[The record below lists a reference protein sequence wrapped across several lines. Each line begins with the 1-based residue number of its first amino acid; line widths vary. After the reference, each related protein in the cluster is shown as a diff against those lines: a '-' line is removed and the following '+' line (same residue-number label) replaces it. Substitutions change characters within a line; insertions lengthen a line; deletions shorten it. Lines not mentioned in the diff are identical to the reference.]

1 MDLML
6 PIPTIPSN
14 SSTQVS
20 CCSGKV
26 ISLLNLFM
34 YLGEFFEAI
43 LEEHDINPM
52 NYDRILSNVD
62 AHIWHGAME
71 TKLESTHFNKVWE
84 LVEALEG
91 IKPIGWKWDYKRN
104 KRVARELE
112 MYIVGLVKKG
122 YN

>member
-1 MDLML
+1 MISNKSRSNIDWRAQIKNLTIAHNIMDLML

-62 AHIWHGAME
+62 AHI
-71 TKLESTHFNKVWE
+71 
-84 LVEALEG
+84 
-91 IKPIGWKWDYKRN
+91 
-104 KRVARELE
+104 
-112 MYIVGLVKKG
+112 
-122 YN
+122 